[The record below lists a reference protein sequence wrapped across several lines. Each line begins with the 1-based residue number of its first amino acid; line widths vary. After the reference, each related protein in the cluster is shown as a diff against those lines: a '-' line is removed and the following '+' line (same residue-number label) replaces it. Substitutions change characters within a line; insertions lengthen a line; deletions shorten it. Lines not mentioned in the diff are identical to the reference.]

1 MFQTQRASLIGK
13 LVLRRTLSCCGSLCL
28 ILFLIPV
35 AQAQTRSTTM
45 AATDPQPTAAATS
58 PARPS
63 GVRPASTVRGVS
75 VNKEGG
81 TLVAKIELD
90 GFAAFN
96 HFTLSNPLRVVVD
109 IKDVR
114 NGSRPTVEIGQ
125 QGIERARI
133 GQREDNTVRVVFD
146 RTSRQNY
153 QVEAEGDHILVWFG
167 SKPANRPTVSE
178 SPLATKTSVPS
189 ETPASKTA
197 TANKPTTPTSPTS
210 PTGLTG
216 PTGHAAS
223 TPQPTAPTTVS
234 APPKSEPAA
243 QPRELPV
250 SGKQNAQAL
259 LKDVPPAM
267 PPKVLPLN
275 RNLTAANLNS
285 TLPLPAPTSPAPA
298 SSTPNAAPASVTP
311 SNVTSNRATTNAAT
325 STDPASNTKP
335 RNTTSA
341 SNDQAPGSFK
351 ASDYSRP
358 GFTGEAIKLEL
369 KGVDIRDILRF
380 IGESYKVN
388 FVVDKS
394 VAPDTLVTVGIDG
407 VPWNQALDAL
417 LRSNRLGIQIEGD
430 ILRVMSQAAITEED
444 DQRRKQLEARQLAT
458 PLITEMVRLNY
469 ARAVSGSSASSG
481 AGAQISS
488 GSSMSGSSG
497 GSGGGTGSQSGLDSV
512 INSRLSARGKI
523 QADPRTNTLVITDI
537 PENVA
542 IIKDMIAK
550 LDVPEPQV
558 EIEARIVI
566 ANRSFARDLG
576 VQLAGVA
583 TNPSRNGLGAFST
596 IPNPPLPTN
605 LPPALSSG
613 SGSSSSTSG
622 VFGAVSDVLR
632 AVGSSSVL
640 GLTTGLSGTVQLSAI
655 LTAAEN
661 KGNIKTISTPRV
673 SAQNNMTA
681 NIVNGVQIP
690 VQTQS
695 NNTVTTTFVTAALK
709 LEITPQI
716 THDGTVVLR
725 VVAEN
730 NSVNL
735 SLAALNP
742 GGTPGIN
749 TQRAETNVLVPD
761 GGTTIIGGINIET
774 ETNAQQRTPGV
785 SRIPGLGELFK
796 RRTTSSSN
804 DEILFFITPRIYRP
818 LGVPTQT
825 GEVKN

>member
-1 MFQTQRASLIGK
+1 MFQTQRASLVGK
-13 LVLRRTLSCCGSLCL
+13 LVLSGSLCL
-28 ILFLIPV
+28 MLFLISV
-35 AQAQTRSTTM
+35 AQAQTRVSTNM
-45 AATDPQPTAAATS
+45 AATDPQPTATATT
-58 PARPS
+58 PARPKS
-63 GVRPASTVRGVS
+63 GLRPASTVRGVS
-75 VNKEGG
+75 VTKEGG
-81 TLVAKIELD
+81 TLVATIELD
-90 GFAAFN
+90 GLATFD
-96 HFTLSNPLRVVVD
+96 HFTLSNPLRVIVD

-114 NGSRPTVEIGQ
+114 NGSRPMIEIGQ
-125 QGIERARI
+125 QGIERARVA
-133 GQREDNTVRVVFD
+133 QREDHAVRVVFD
-146 RTSRQNY
+146 RTNRQSY
-153 QVEAEGDHILVWFG
+153 QIEAEGDHILVWFG
-167 SKPANRPTVSE
+167 PKPANRATASETPTVI
-178 SPLATKTSVPS
+178 KTSS
-189 ETPASKTA
+189 ETPASKTS
-197 TANKPTTPTSPTS
+197 TANKPPMTSN
-210 PTGLTG
+210 
-216 PTGHAAS
+216 AAS
-223 TPQPTAPTTVS
+223 TPPPPAPISVS
-234 APPKSEPAA
+234 APPKSAPVAPA
-243 QPRELPV
+243 QPRELPMP
-250 SGKQNAQAL
+250 GKRNTQSW
-259 LKDVPPAM
+259 LKAMPPAM
-267 PPKVLPLN
+267 PPSAWSLN
-275 RNLTAANLNS
+275 RNLAVANLNA
-285 TLPLPAPTSPAPA
+285 TLVSPPSPAPVNPPPPAPSSAATA
-298 SSTPNAAPASVTP
+298 SSTPSNTTTN
-311 SNVTSNRATTNAAT
+311 NVTTNKAATNKAATNNAAT
-325 STDPASNTKP
+325 SSDPASNTRP
-335 RNTTSA
+335 RNTASTS
-341 SNDQAPGSFK
+341 SDQAAGALGTFK
-351 ASDYSRP
+351 ASDYSKP
-358 GFTGEAIKLEL
+358 GFLGEAIKLEL

-430 ILRVMSQAAITEED
+430 ILRVMSQSAITEED

-469 ARAVSGSSASSG
+469 ARAVSGQSATSG

-488 GSSMSGSSG
+488 AG
-497 GSGGGTGSQSGLDSV
+497 GSGGSAGGGTQSGLDSV

-537 PENVA
+537 PENIA
-542 IIKDMIAK
+542 IIKDIIAK

-576 VQLAGVA
+576 VQLGAVA

-596 IPNPPLPTN
+596 MPNPPVPTN
-605 LPPALSSG
+605 LPPALTG
-613 SGSSSSTSG
+613 SGSSSSGTGG
-622 VFGAVSDVLR
+622 VFGAIGDTLR
-632 AVGSSSVL
+632 AVGASSVL

-655 LTAAEN
+655 LSAAEN

-716 THDGTVVLR
+716 TDAGTVVLR

-749 TQRAETNVLVPD
+749 TQRAETSVLVPD
-761 GGTTIIGGINIET
+761 GGTTIIGGINIDT

-796 RRTTSSSN
+796 RRTTSMSN

-818 LGVPTQT
+818 LGLPGQT
-825 GEVKN
+825 SEAKN